1 MAMIMNPP
9 MINGHPVMWKTP
21 AGEIHPFTAIG
32 VPPKKLLRHVRGA
45 LREIG
50 TVSHLKQ
57 DFINGE
63 RVFDWSGIL
72 YLPPGQAFPSELRFD
87 FDPNAYALLPAAVA
101 LPCPS
106 CYRRDPKTCHC
117 PAPACHYS
125 LVEQRTREQAEAAAA
140 ATAPTPLAD
149 APPAAPA
156 PSPTPSPTPAPAP
169 TQAPAEPPATPAAGP
184 TPPRAQALEPGAGT
198 PMPTGAG
205 RAKRRQLARLE
216 GQPEKPADKAA
227 PAHDAPISRQ
237 LNTVQAPPPRPVTP
251 TEDSAMDTDPA
262 ATRSEKSA
270 KTRLPTRHI
279 AKKKLPALSDR
290 RGPAAAE
297 LEATNSASDED
308 HSMDLA
314 DTTSD
319 GDYATDENDSS
330 SDGSSASSEAEPTSD
345 EEHDM
350 DADDPRLQPP
360 RAAAAVPQARPTLPI
375 PGINL
380 ISQNLQGTGLG
391 ARAYDAHHDEWRQF
405 TDTERQYRESKSR
418 TKKLSYLLANL
429 RGSSVRDSHRAIDVA
444 FLQEFNSAAN
454 PTTLLLSRFGEYQT
468 FAMPPGHGNDTQRTM
483 ATATDNHQRRNTAA
497 MYDTVVLVHR
507 RLGDA
512 ELQRE
517 TSCPRAT
524 FVTVPTRG
532 LLLVSIHGPFMQRAG
547 IVDMFHDG
555 IIDAVQRYITAGWT
569 PIIAGDFNVPP
580 FPGDRESTSSRAY
593 ERDNFLIIPRY
604 ESSLSMRD
612 YAHHSFPVPP
622 PSAPPYSYT
631 NPRRE
636 LFTHK
641 ETNGVNVPKGTYTAR
656 LDAFLIPTAMLN
668 RPGILYDARD
678 RHAFSDHKELWMHI
692 PASAEPPARV
702 QRRFVLAHDDCSNA
716 KLQPI
721 FDAILDKYEAF
732 GLFDK
737 PPSTTHFTFYTD
749 LLNEVTAAA
758 RTFNKHRQRDLLDE
772 IGELYRRRA
781 RLANEQRGAGR
792 IIHKDVLADLEERAA
807 AMADTLATN
816 VRAKAAAV
824 WIRHGDNGS
833 RWQAIAAK
841 QALAPRRTQY
851 IERLRAHLPGE
862 DSATAPVVT
871 GSTDL
876 GRTAHAY
883 YSE

>member
-1 MAMIMNPP
+1 MAAQETTDPAADAARPRDPGAAPAPAPSTSASRQAPTPAAAAATTPATPAPGGPKGPGRRPAPASPTAPATPSGPGGSGPLKRPAPGTEPARSTMAKTTTKTNPSTRRGPSEEEKAKEREEHPALTVPSAWLHFPGASIAYAANIRQHCLSILKANGFAKPLSDPISGFENHVVDAIGVVFSSLDILMAMIMNPP

-350 DADDPRLQPP
+350 DADDPRL
-360 RAAAAVPQARPTLPI
+360 
-375 PGINL
+375 
-380 ISQNLQGTGLG
+380 
-391 ARAYDAHHDEWRQF
+391 
-405 TDTERQYRESKSR
+405 
-418 TKKLSYLLANL
+418 
-429 RGSSVRDSHRAIDVA
+429 
-444 FLQEFNSAAN
+444 
-454 PTTLLLSRFGEYQT
+454 
-468 FAMPPGHGNDTQRTM
+468 
-483 ATATDNHQRRNTAA
+483 
-497 MYDTVVLVHR
+497 
-507 RLGDA
+507 
-512 ELQRE
+512 
-517 TSCPRAT
+517 
-524 FVTVPTRG
+524 
-532 LLLVSIHGPFMQRAG
+532 
-547 IVDMFHDG
+547 
-555 IIDAVQRYITAGWT
+555 
-569 PIIAGDFNVPP
+569 
-580 FPGDRESTSSRAY
+580 
-593 ERDNFLIIPRY
+593 
-604 ESSLSMRD
+604 
-612 YAHHSFPVPP
+612 
-622 PSAPPYSYT
+622 
-631 NPRRE
+631 
-636 LFTHK
+636 
-641 ETNGVNVPKGTYTAR
+641 
-656 LDAFLIPTAMLN
+656 
-668 RPGILYDARD
+668 
-678 RHAFSDHKELWMHI
+678 
-692 PASAEPPARV
+692 
-702 QRRFVLAHDDCSNA
+702 
-716 KLQPI
+716 
-721 FDAILDKYEAF
+721 
-732 GLFDK
+732 
-737 PPSTTHFTFYTD
+737 
-749 LLNEVTAAA
+749 
-758 RTFNKHRQRDLLDE
+758 
-772 IGELYRRRA
+772 
-781 RLANEQRGAGR
+781 
-792 IIHKDVLADLEERAA
+792 
-807 AMADTLATN
+807 
-816 VRAKAAAV
+816 
-824 WIRHGDNGS
+824 
-833 RWQAIAAK
+833 
-841 QALAPRRTQY
+841 
-851 IERLRAHLPGE
+851 
-862 DSATAPVVT
+862 
-871 GSTDL
+871 
-876 GRTAHAY
+876 
-883 YSE
+883 